1 MLPIDLGVHLFH
13 THKMPQPSSSGD
25 TNSQRNTTEFDLVD
39 GHLHVSRSLTYEPQA
54 HVGVTGVKSNGRG
67 DRYECRCDAAG
78 KSGLDSK
85 FLAALPTGRCSRM
98 LIRLDVATRREEQA
112 RVQVVNQQDIEVVA
126 LEDYD
131 IRHEMTVRSSRL

>member
-1 MLPIDLGVHLFH
+1 
-13 THKMPQPSSSGD
+13 
-25 TNSQRNTTEFDLVD
+25 
-39 GHLHVSRSLTYEPQA
+39 
-54 HVGVTGVKSNGRG
+54 
-67 DRYECRCDAAG
+67 
-78 KSGLDSK
+78 
-85 FLAALPTGRCSRM
+85 M